1 MNSDMATS
9 FKLSK
14 FLKIIL
20 GTDLLPVAL
29 LFSYLI
35 LVFILKGVMPSG
47 EEIINTF
54 SNLYQKYGYEIIFF
68 SALLEALI
76 VVNLL
81 VPGQIGMALG
91 VVFARTGQT
100 QLPLVIFF
108 VVLGSVLGYLINYT
122 LGYFGFS
129 DILKKIGLGSYITE
143 TQKQLDKF
151 GKRGLILSFIHVTI
165 GSLSSFAAGTVKFNF
180 PIFFLIALFSSII
193 WMTLWG
199 LLIYALGEV
208 FIEVFKKYSFFI
220 FVLFIGVLLLGR
232 FWKGF
237 ELKRKG

>member
-1 MNSDMATS
+1 MW
-9 FKLSK
+9 
-14 FLKIIL
+14 KIIL
-20 GTDLLPVAL
+20 GTDLLLPLIL
-29 LFSYLI
+29 LISYLI
-35 LVFILKGVMPSG
+35 LVFAVKGVMPSG

-54 SNLYQKYGYEIIFF
+54 ALLYQKYGYEIIFL
-68 SALLEALI
+68 SALLESLI

-91 VVFARTGQT
+91 AIFARTGQT
-100 QLPLVIFF
+100 QLPMVIFF

-122 LGYFGFS
+122 LGFFGFS
-129 DILKKIGLGSYITE
+129 DILKKFGLGDYIKV

-165 GSLSSFAAGTVKFNF
+165 ASFSSFTAGTIKFNF
-180 PIFFLIALFSSII
+180 LLFFLITLFSTIVWMSIWAI
-193 WMTLWG
+193 
-199 LLIYALGEV
+199 LIYALGEV
-208 FIEVFKKYSFFI
+208 FLEVFKKYSFLI

-237 ELKRKG
+237 EMRNKG